1 MIKFYIVISLLIL
14 ALLILLN
21 YSITITETFNNN
33 TKYDF
38 EKYCIQENNKNQN
51 QLISRIRK
59 VENDTLYKINKLP
72 KHKDKI
78 TILIEDYKYFIDNEL
93 PKLNKKV
100 SLVITDHP
108 FRSLD
113 ASVYNYKNFLNNKM
127 IKNVYAEDW
136 IDKEHPKLVILPIGV
151 ESKASVL
158 NSKEKEKDMII
169 ISKRQKKLKDKPL
182 KIMCNSHFSK
192 YTNPKSGSYNQRQEV
207 VDKLKNNKLKNFWKN
222 KTNRLKT
229 WKLHD
234 NYSFELCPEGN
245 GLDTHRF
252 YEALLLNTIPIVKRN
267 SLESMYVKFPC
278 VIVDNWNEITEKNCI
293 KWKKDL
299 VDRVENEKYK
309 LYCEYWKK

>member
-1 MIKFYIVISLLIL
+1 MIKFYIVISVLIL

-21 YSITITETFNNN
+21 YSITITEPFNNN

-38 EKYCIQENNKNQN
+38 EKYIDYNKNN
-51 QLISRIRK
+51 LISRINK
-59 VENDTLYKINKLP
+59 IEKNTLYKIDKLP
-72 KHKDKI
+72 KLKDKI
-78 TILIEDYKYFIDNEL
+78 TILVEDYKYFIDNEL
-93 PKLNKKV
+93 QKLNKQV
-100 SLVITDHP
+100 SLVIIDHP
-108 FRSLD
+108 FRSVCN
-113 ASVYNYKNFLNNKM
+113 SITNYKQFLKNDN
-127 IKNVYAEDW
+127 IKYVLTENW
-136 IDKEHPKLVILPIGV
+136 FDKEHPKVVIIPIGF

-158 NSKEKEKDMII
+158 NSGEKDMII

-207 VDKLKNNKLKNFWKN
+207 VDKLIDNNLIDFWKN
-222 KTNRLKT
+222 KTDRLKT

-267 SLESMYVKFPC
+267 SLESMYIKFPC
-278 VIVDNWNEITEKNCI
+278 VIVNNWNEITEKNCI

-309 LYCEYWKK
+309 LKCDYWMK

>member
-78 TILIEDYKYFIDNEL
+78 TILVEDYKYFIDNEL

-100 SLVITDHP
+100 SLVIIDHP
-108 FRSLD
+108 FRSVCN
-113 ASVYNYKNFLNNKM
+113 SVTNYKNFLKNDN
-127 IKNVYAEDW
+127 IKYILTENW
-136 IDKEHPKLVILPIGV
+136 FDKEQPKVVIIPIGF
-151 ESKASVL
+151 ESKTSVL
-158 NSKEKEKDMII
+158 NSKEKDMIT
-169 ISKRQKKLKDKPL
+169 ISKRQKKFKDKPL
-182 KIMCNSHFSK
+182 KIMCNSHFLIHP
-192 YTNPKSGSYNQRQEV
+192 NPKSGSYNQRQEV
-207 VDKLKNNKLKNFWKN
+207 VDKLKNNKLVHFWKN
-222 KTNRLKT
+222 KTDRLKT

-252 YEALLLNTIPIVKRN
+252 YEALFLNTIPIVKRN
-267 SLESMYVKFPC
+267 SLESMYIKFPC

-293 KWKKDL
+293 KWKESL
-299 VDRVENEKYK
+299 MHRIENEKYK
-309 LYCEYWKK
+309 LKCDYWLLQ

>member
-21 YSITITETFNNN
+21 YSITITEPFNNN

-78 TILIEDYKYFIDNEL
+78 SILVEDYKYFIDNEL
-93 PKLNKKV
+93 QKLNKQV
-100 SLVITDHP
+100 SLVIIDHP
-108 FRSLD
+108 FRSVCN
-113 ASVYNYKNFLNNKM
+113 SITNYKNFLNNKM
-127 IKNVYAEDW
+127 IKNVYAENW
-136 IDKEHPKLVILPIGV
+136 IDKEHPKVVIIPIGIG
-151 ESKASVL
+151 SKFMIIDK
-158 NSKEKEKDMII
+158 NEKDLIAVANT
-169 ISKRQKKLKDKPL
+169 SKNIKDKPL
-182 KIMCNSHFSK
+182 KIMCNSHFLIH
-192 YTNPKSGSYNQRQEV
+192 TNPKSGSYNQRQEV
-207 VDKLKNNKLKNFWKN
+207 VDKLKNNKLVHFWKN
-222 KTNRLKT
+222 KIDRLKT

-234 NYSFELCPEGN
+234 SYSFELCPEGN

-267 SLESMYVKFPC
+267 SLVSMYIKFPC

-309 LYCEYWKK
+309 LKCDYWK